1 MKMNTNEIILYSV
14 LALFF
19 VLFLVV
25 QKRLTK
31 IIKALLF
38 SLIAILAGISFYVLN
53 LDDSKNFAFA
63 KERVEE
69 VAKETKENI
78 EKLSS
83 EITTKES
90 VLLEATAINQL
101 PELPRG
107 CEVTALAMLLQ
118 YAGVNVDKMTLAEE
132 VTKNTTAYEV
142 VNGTIYYGNPND
154 GFVGDMYSLEGPG
167 LGVYHKPIAELAE
180 KYLPGAIVD
189 FSGSDFDSVKEQ
201 LSDGRPVWVI
211 TTSKF
216 KELSDDNFRTWV
228 TPSGTIDVTY
238 SEHSVLITGY
248 DKDYVYF
255 NDPLTGEQNK
265 KAPIDDFIASWVQM
279 GSQAITYSN

>member
-1 MKMNTNEIILYSV
+1 MNTNEIILYSV

-31 IIKALLF
+31 IIKGLLF

-69 VAKETKENI
+69 VAVKTKENI

-118 YAGVNVDKMTLAEE
+118 YAGVDVDKMTLADR
-132 VTKNTTAYEV
+132 KSV
-142 VNGTIYYGNPND
+142 V
-154 GFVGDMYSLEGPG
+154 
-167 LGVYHKPIAELAE
+167 
-180 KYLPGAIVD
+180 
-189 FSGSDFDSVKEQ
+189 
-201 LSDGRPVWVI
+201 
-211 TTSKF
+211 
-216 KELSDDNFRTWV
+216 
-228 TPSGTIDVTY
+228 
-238 SEHSVLITGY
+238 
-248 DKDYVYF
+248 
-255 NDPLTGEQNK
+255 
-265 KAPIDDFIASWVQM
+265 
-279 GSQAITYSN
+279 